1 MGLTNVNRDRPIL
14 ITGKT
19 GTGKTTMA
27 KEILPEAKV
36 VYGNSCDINDLGS
49 HSTRHGIIIEDVN
62 YKPQKDN
69 ILYILRNY
77 KGKIILTSL
86 LEKDVPREI
95 KNMCKI
101 KRAGSN
107 QHLRE
112 TIKQLAPHSDNPFSY
127 EKDTF
132 SLVREYLKESDRDLI
147 KDLLMYNKPSDTQI
161 LSWLSENMHP
171 NKLLF
176 IDGVVKRR
184 WPQHYF
190 YELLAYAHSGNSF
203 GRLTM
208 PKRKSYSKKP
218 YLIRKLG
225 IKNGE
230 ERIFNQ
236 LMKDSEF
243 IKYARDKLN
252 NTDSRI
258 LGLGEKPKKKAKPK
272 IKSPSLEDFM

>member
-19 GTGKTTMA
+19 GTGKTTIA

-86 LEKDVPREI
+86 NEKDVPREI

-190 YELLAYAHSGNSF
+190 
-203 GRLTM
+203 
-208 PKRKSYSKKP
+208 
-218 YLIRKLG
+218 
-225 IKNGE
+225 
-230 ERIFNQ
+230 
-236 LMKDSEF
+236 
-243 IKYARDKLN
+243 
-252 NTDSRI
+252 
-258 LGLGEKPKKKAKPK
+258 
-272 IKSPSLEDFM
+272 